1 MFAFR
6 LAESVPGSARDLQG
20 VSGDTAHLSEGTA
33 QPEGGRSIQYITHNP
48 HPFPKI
54 PLTNSSVLQSVL
66 NRSVL
71 YCRGDQRPHSLSL
84 IPHSLSLTPPDI
96 YGAINSKFV
105 VYFDIKERI

>member
-71 YCRGDQRPHSLSL
+71 YCRGDQK
-84 IPHSLSLTPPDI
+84 PHSLSLTPPDI
-96 YGAINSKFV
+96 YGAIISKFV